1 VNGDDDAKSLLDNPF
16 RLPGSIEAVQISY
29 RDGVRPRSELA
40 AIYSWS
46 QRRTFR
52 SEEEQE
58 YLDQEDDEAD
68 GATD

>member
-1 VNGDDDAKSLLDNPF
+1 
-16 RLPGSIEAVQISY
+16 VQISY
-29 RDGVRPRSELA
+29 RDGVRARSERA
-40 AIYSWS
+40 AIDLRS
-46 QRRTFR
+46 QRLTFR